1 LPGFGRP
8 AQYGDR
14 VFEPTLPVR
23 TQRLELR
30 LFRPEDFADSLA
42 YHSRPDVV
50 RYLYKQPRTEDD
62 FGAVVAGRAAQ
73 LGFAKEGDRIN
84 LAVVP
89 TGVGRV
95 IGEVM
100 LLWTSEEHRQG
111 EIGFIFHPDFH
122 GRGYATEASA
132 PLLRMGFDGLGLHR
146 ICGRLDGRNTPSAR
160 VLEKLG
166 MRREAHLVQNEFVKG
181 EWTDEVVYAI
191 LRDEWEAATSRSPG
205 GPG

>member
-1 LPGFGRP
+1 
-8 AQYGDR
+8 

-30 LFRPEDFADSLA
+30 LFRAEDFADSLA

-50 RYLYKQPRTEDD
+50 RYLYQEPRTEED
-62 FGAVVAGRAAQ
+62 FRAVVAGRVKQ
-73 LGFAKEGDRIN
+73 RGFAKEGDRVN

-89 TGVGRV
+89 SGVGRV

-100 LLWTSEEHRQG
+100 LLWTSDEHRQG
-111 EIGFIFHPDFH
+111 EIGFMVHPHFH
-122 GRGYATEASA
+122 GRGYATEASE
-132 PLLRMGFDGLGLHR
+132 PLLRMGFEGLGLHR
-146 ICGRLDGRNTPSAR
+146 ICGRLDGRNTASAR

-181 EWTDEVVYAI
+181 EWTDEVVYAV
-191 LRDEWEAATSRSPG
+191 LREEWEAAASRGSG
-205 GPG
+205 

>member
-1 LPGFGRP
+1 
-8 AQYGDR
+8 

-23 TQRLELR
+23 TRQLELR
-30 LFRPEDFADSLA
+30 LFRPDDFADSLA

-50 RYLYKQPRTEDD
+50 RYLYQEPRTEED
-62 FGAVVAGRAAQ
+62 FRAVVAGRVKQ
-73 LGFAKEGDRIN
+73 RGFVQEGDRVN

-100 LLWTSEEHRQG
+100 LLWTSDEHRQG
-111 EIGFIFHPDFH
+111 EIGFMVHPDFH

-132 PLLRMGFDGLGLHR
+132 PLLRIGFEGLGLHR
-146 ICGRLDGRNTPSAR
+146 ICGRLDGRNTASAR

-181 EWTDEVVYAI
+181 EWTDEIVYAM
-191 LRDEWEAATSRSPG
+191 LRDEWEAAGSRSAG
-205 GPG
+205 

>member
-1 LPGFGRP
+1 
-8 AQYGDR
+8 

-42 YHSRPDVV
+42 YHSRPDVN
-50 RYLYKQPRTEDD
+50 RYLYQRPRREEEYR
-62 FGAVVAGRAAQ
+62 AVLAGKIART
-73 LGFAKEGDRIN
+73 GFAAEGDRVS

-89 TGVGRV
+89 HAVCRV
-95 IGEVM
+95 VGEVM
-100 LLWTSEEHRQG
+100 LLWTSVEHRQG
-111 EIGFIFHPDFH
+111 EIGFIVHPDFH
-122 GRGYATEASA
+122 GRGYAGEATE
-132 PLLRMGFDGLGLHR
+132 PLLRMGFHGLGLHR
-146 ICGRLDGRNTPSAR
+146 ICGRLDGRNTASAR

-191 LRDEWEAATSRSPG
+191 LRAEWTARSA
-205 GPG
+205 